1 MPVGKKIGDTVIG
14 GSLNQKGVLYSEATH
29 VGSDSMLAQIVKL
42 VQDAQTSKA
51 PIQLM
56 ADSIAGYFIPGIIA
70 LSIITFLSWV
80 VVVVVDKYLV
90 GVVNSEWGVGVKW
103 TEISFLCVVIFHAK
117 LSQLSCFWCL
127 GHTSTDFF

>member
-1 MPVGKKIGDTVIG
+1 MPVSKKTGDTVIG

-70 LSIITFLSWV
+70 LSIITFLIWV
-80 VVVVVDKYLV
+80 VVVIVDKYLV
-90 GVVNSEWGVGVKW
+90 GVVNSEWGGGGG
-103 TEISFLCVVIFHAK
+103 EM
-117 LSQLSCFWCL
+117 
-127 GHTSTDFF
+127 D